1 MRVTKSSDGNTN
13 QANAPIFTGGDV
25 WVRTLA
31 GQIGGQSAADD
42 ADFNLAVVQFG
53 AGARTKMH
61 THSSE
66 QILYVVAGIGKV
78 GTADE
83 EHTISVGDFAIIPAG
98 EHHFHGAA
106 DTGSPMSHLAI
117 TRRDSITEVTED

>member
-1 MRVTKSSDGNTN
+1 MRVTNSSDGATN

-25 WVRTLA
+25 WVRALA
-31 GQIGGQSAADD
+31 GSTGGQNAADD

-66 QILYVVAGIGKV
+66 QMLYVVAGIGKV

-98 EHHFHGAA
+98 EDHFHGAA

-117 TRRDSITEVTED
+117 TRRDSVTEVTED

>member
-1 MRVTKSSDGNTN
+1 
-13 QANAPIFTGGDV
+13 
-25 WVRTLA
+25 
-31 GQIGGQSAADD
+31 
-42 ADFNLAVVQFG
+42 VQFG

-98 EHHFHGAA
+98 EEHYHGAA
-106 DTGSPMSHLAI
+106 DTGSPMSHLAV
-117 TRRDSITEVTED
+117 TRRDSVTEVTED